1 MLPIN
6 ISSVPVYL
14 AAGATD
20 MRKSIRGL
28 SMEVHEYFEVDLFSG
43 AFFAFCNRSRKII
56 KILTWDANGFCLWMK
71 RLERGCFP
79 WPECEDDVLKISS
92 RQFSWMLS
100 GLDIKELSK
109 IPENSS
115 QSYKFLT

>member
-1 MLPIN
+1 MLPLTIN
-6 ISSVPVYL
+6 SIPVYL
-14 AAGATD
+14 ASGATD

-56 KILTWDANGFCLWMK
+56 KILFWDSNGFGLYMK

-79 WPECEDDVLKISS
+79 WPESAEDVLQITS
-92 RQFSWMLS
+92 RQFAWMLS
-100 GLDIKELSK
+100 GLDINEMKKIQKTYPHRYEFLS
-109 IPENSS
+109 
-115 QSYKFLT
+115 